1 MWTLDKLNTLIKEG
15 VEENLHLDYKASGSI
30 SKKNDKKN
38 EISKDVSAFANSDG
52 GVIIY
57 GIKEFDDLNKKHLPE
72 RIDPING
79 NEYTKEWLEQIIN
92 STISPKI
99 HNVVITPIQV
109 EEKDKN
115 KLVYVVEIPKGNTAH
130 QMSDKRYYRR
140 YNFQSI
146 AMDDWEI
153 KDIINR
159 TSRTQVNLVFKANT
173 PKKLLLK
180 MLTQKIVVGIYV
192 ENTGNKI
199 IQYLDCF
206 VSGKKESSKFIIKP
220 KTPNDKD
227 FQIPFSNVIEREIAL
242 GAETFTVNTER
253 IPILPKTYRR
263 IGEIELKEEFISENL
278 TLTFQIS
285 TEDNVEFFEYTGM
298 EIINNLV

>member
-1 MWTLDKLNTLIKEG
+1 MWTLDKLNTFIKEG

-30 SKKNDKKN
+30 SRKNDKKN

-57 GIKEFDDLNKKHLPE
+57 GIKEFDDPNKKHLPE
-72 RIDPING
+72 KIDPIDG

-92 STISPKI
+92 STISPKV
-99 HNVVITPIQV
+99 HNIVITPIQV

-159 TSRTQVNLVFKANT
+159 TSKTQVNLVFKANT
-173 PKKLLLK
+173 PKKFLLK
-180 MLTQKIVVGIYV
+180 MLTPKIVIGIYI

-206 VSGKKESSKFIIKP
+206 VNGKKDSSKFIIKP
-220 KTPNDKD
+220 KVSNDKD
-227 FQIPFSNVIEREIAL
+227 FQIPFSNTIEREISL
-242 GAETFTVNTER
+242 GAETFTINTER
-253 IPILPKTYRR
+253 IPILPKTYTR
-263 IGEIELKEEFISENL
+263 IGEIELKEEFINENL